1 MGDVFC
7 ASFWRASTSH
17 FSVGNEVC
25 EAPKLISR
33 RHFSRVYEKWN
44 AACKLELFCHIGISD
59 TRIRRESW
67 RSIHHG
73 NSWRNVQPLRFVD
86 DDSSKEYS
94 ASVWIC
100 VPDRISCWVT
110 WQTFEKRSETLRVP
124 PEPGALLGIRRESDM
139 LRNKTK
145 VDRLA
150 VAVCDLQIFPSMVLL
165 VTSSEVSKK
174 VPEITYVVC
183 EDVSEE
189 ETENASNDFLTIAD
203 SSLSSSGVSAE
214 HFSCDISGSKNRL
227 SHRTRILFCIC
238 YV

>member
-1 MGDVFC
+1 MGDVVG
-7 ASFWRASTSH
+7 ASFRRSRASH

-25 EAPKLISR
+25 KTPQLFSW
-33 RHFSRVYEKWN
+33 RHFSRIYEKWN
-44 AACKLELFCHIGISD
+44 AVCKFELFRRIGISD
-59 TRIRRESW
+59 ARIRRESW

-73 NSWRNVQPLRFVD
+73 NSRCNVQPLRFVD

-165 VTSSEVSKK
+165 VTSTEVSKR

-183 EDVSEE
+183 EDISEE
-189 ETENASNDFLTIAD
+189 ET
-203 SSLSSSGVSAE
+203 
-214 HFSCDISGSKNRL
+214 
-227 SHRTRILFCIC
+227 
-238 YV
+238 